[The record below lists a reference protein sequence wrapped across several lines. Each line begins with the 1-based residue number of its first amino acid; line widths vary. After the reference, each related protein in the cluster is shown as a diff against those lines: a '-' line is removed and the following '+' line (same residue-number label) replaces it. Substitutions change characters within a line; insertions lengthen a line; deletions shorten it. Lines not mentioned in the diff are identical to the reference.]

1 MRKIIELGKIDYNNV
16 GRRNNLATLEL
27 SFDGSRFS
35 ASANVWNTRG
45 TDIVCGGQ
53 CLEEVCAYFPQ
64 NETAQTI
71 LKIWR
76 EWHLNDMKAG
86 SPAQE
91 AFLKANPV
99 KAAYPVSHYDAA
111 CAALEAAGLLVD
123 ENCIHNGKPYRY
135 GSAWL
140 KAEIPADIVAEI
152 ERVAA

>member
-1 MRKIIELGKIDYNNV
+1 MRKTIELGKIDYNNV
-16 GRRNNLATLEL
+16 GRRNHLATIEF

-35 ASANVWNTRG
+35 ASANIWNTRN

-53 CLEEVCAYFPQ
+53 CLEEVCAYFP
-64 NETAQTI
+64 NNDHAQR
-71 LKIWR
+71 LLAIWR
-76 EWHLNDMKAG
+76 EWHLNDVKAG

-99 KAAYPVSHYDAA
+99 TYAHPVSHYDAA

-140 KAEIPADIVAEI
+140 KTEVPADVVAEI
-152 ERVAA
+152 ESLAA